1 MSPTRLFPPSVAV
14 WGQDPRD
21 TPILRKP
28 LGLMAAALFRPLYC
42 RQRYHWQRASD
53 QEGGWI
59 DYSPEDAAAFE
70 LVLLAQQSDPYV
82 MAVSLVTWPGYTFVF
97 GSSFQQLNHRTGRLR
112 AMRRIAIL
120 EEGRPAATMADLGY

>member
-1 MSPTRLFPPSVAV
+1 
-14 WGQDPRD
+14 
-21 TPILRKP
+21 
-28 LGLMAAALFRPLYC
+28 MAAALFRPFYC

-82 MAVSLVTWPGYTFVF
+82 MAVSLVTWPGYSFFF
-97 GSSFQQLNHRTGRLR
+97 GSLFQQLNHSTGRIT

-120 EEGRPAATMADLGY
+120 EQGRPAATMAALGYEEAALTVSDEEST